1 MSRGLVALHY
11 FDYKGENS
19 KKKKGPL
26 STISDVLASRHDCA
40 EAISD
45 VKFSPSSDRLAVG
58 SHDNFI
64 DVYDILLTVP
74 RTSSESP
81 AARIHPHKRIRGHS
95 SYITHLDW
103 SLDGRLVQS
112 TCGAYEILY
121 WDAESGKQFAAPNP
135 SDLKW
140 KTYTCILG
148 FGVMGIWPP
157 FADGTDINS
166 LHVSRDKSLVVTGD
180 DSGLV
185 NVFNYP
191 CVVKNAPRQS
201 FTGHSSHVTNVRFAY
216 DDSMIVSVGG
226 HDNCAIC
233 WVVTKK
239 KLRNPLPPDSG
250 WV

>member
-1 MSRGLVALHY
+1 
-11 FDYKGENS
+11 
-19 KKKKGPL
+19 
-26 STISDVLASRHDCA
+26 
-40 EAISD
+40 
-45 VKFSPSSDRLAVG
+45 
-58 SHDNFI
+58 
-64 DVYDILLTVP
+64 
-74 RTSSESP
+74 
-81 AARIHPHKRIRGHS
+81 
-95 SYITHLDW
+95 
-103 SLDGRLVQS
+103 
-112 TCGAYEILY
+112 LY